1 MRLIP
6 DMCYGFRASI
16 LFHSRLTAIYLFPCC
31 NSIVMRLEDLT
42 VAFII
47 REILFLGWFDL
58 WFKLIVPF
66 IAEPKFELLKIKI
79 YSHLFFPLVKELS

>member
-1 MRLIP
+1 
-6 DMCYGFRASI
+6 
-16 LFHSRLTAIYLFPCC
+16 
-31 NSIVMRLEDLT
+31 MRLEDLT

-79 YSHLFFPLVKELS
+79 YSHLFFALLKRVELISFYEEA

>member
-1 MRLIP
+1 MRLK
-6 DMCYGFRASI
+6 
-16 LFHSRLTAIYLFPCC
+16 
-31 NSIVMRLEDLT
+31 DLT

-79 YSHLFFPLVKELS
+79 YSHLFLSLSERVELISFYEEATA